1 MKKKQKNSHTEIQC
15 KIYKKYDEDADK
27 GYILK
32 VDEGYPKRLQ
42 NFHNDLS
49 AKVSIKKC
57 HKFVCNLYN
66 KTIMLHTRILK
77 QALNYG
83 LTLEKVHKVIQFN
96 QKNLA

>member
-1 MKKKQKNSHTEIQC
+1 MK
-15 KIYKKYDEDADK
+15 D
-27 GYILK
+27 ILK
-32 VDEGYPKRLQ
+32 GFKIFTMIYQQKFRLK
-42 NFHNDLS
+42 NATSL
-49 AKVSIKKC
+49 
-57 HKFVCNLYN
+57 FVIFII

>member
-1 MKKKQKNSHTEIQC
+1 MK
-15 KIYKKYDEDADK
+15 D
-27 GYILK
+27 ILK
-32 VDEGYPKRLQ
+32 GFKIFTMIYQEKFRLK
-42 NFHNDLS
+42 NATSL
-49 AKVSIKKC
+49 
-57 HKFVCNLYN
+57 FVIFII

>member
-1 MKKKQKNSHTEIQC
+1 MK
-15 KIYKKYDEDADK
+15 D
-27 GYILK
+27 ILK
-32 VDEGYPKRLQ
+32 GFKIFTMIYQQKFRLK
-42 NFHNDLS
+42 NATIL
-49 AKVSIKKC
+49 
-57 HKFVCNLYN
+57 FVIFII

>member
-1 MKKKQKNSHTEIQC
+1 MK
-15 KIYKKYDEDADK
+15 D
-27 GYILK
+27 ILK
-32 VDEGYPKRLQ
+32 GFKIFTMIYQQRFRLK
-42 NFHNDLS
+42 NATSL
-49 AKVSIKKC
+49 
-57 HKFVCNLYN
+57 FVIFII